1 VGLFLA
7 RHLEKYIESDLI
19 PEHFPVNQFVE
30 AAALC
35 WGSRFFVVGWL
46 PMHDL
51 IEYVIF

>member
-35 WGSRFFVVGWL
+35 WGSRFLGRRRMMGDWGVSVG
-46 PMHDL
+46 
-51 IEYVIF
+51 F